1 MANATPVRTIGQHLP
16 ARSPES
22 ESPPTS
28 RIATHAPTP
37 SGKPFGAPESR
48 AARAAAHAKRQQWAA
63 MNLRQQWA
71 DEDFMR
77 GHLRVAGIRITVNSE
92 PATVK
97 RVKAKLWQAGV
108 DSPEAQAAVGMSLA
122 KWLAANPR
130 MPLWAALA
138 LVLEGTG
145 RFTPDDNS
153 QPIEAMGACLTPVVR
168 HGEQRQA
175 TPKAPAATPTP
186 RAASIIN
193 VGKLDRP
200 RPFVR
205 TSGDMTENQE

>member
-1 MANATPVRTIGQHLP
+1 MANATPARTIGRHLP

-22 ESPPTS
+22 ETPPTF
-28 RIATHAPTP
+28 RIATHALTP

-48 AARAAAHAKRQQWAA
+48 AARAASQAKRQQWAA
-63 MNLRQQWA
+63 LNLRQQWA

-97 RVKAKLWQAGV
+97 RVKAKLRKAGV
-108 DSPEAQAAVGMSLA
+108 DSPEAQAAVGMSLS

-130 MPLWAALA
+130 LPLWAALA

-145 RFTPDDNS
+145 RFSSEDTSLEP
-153 QPIEAMGACLTPVVR
+153 EAV
-168 HGEQRQA
+168 
-175 TPKAPAATPTP
+175 APPLLVP
-186 RAASIIN
+186 GKVILAASHVGRIN
-193 VGKLDRP
+193 VPMNGRMLCRK
-200 RPFVR
+200 
-205 TSGDMTENQE
+205 

>member
-1 MANATPVRTIGQHLP
+1 MANATPAHTIGRHLP

-22 ESPPTS
+22 KTPPTF
-28 RIATHAPTP
+28 RIATHALTP

-48 AARAAAHAKRQQWAA
+48 AARAASQAKRQQWAA
-63 MNLRQQWA
+63 LNLRQQWA

-97 RVKAKLWQAGV
+97 RVKAKLRKAGV
-108 DSPEAQAAVGMSLA
+108 DSPEAQASVGMSLA

-130 MPLWAALA
+130 LPLWAALA

-145 RFTPDDNS
+145 RFTPGDTS
-153 QPIEAMGACLTPVVR
+153 LEPEVAAPPLRVLGKVSSATACVSR
-168 HGEQRQA
+168 
-175 TPKAPAATPTP
+175 
-186 RAASIIN
+186 IN
-193 VGKLDRP
+193 VPMPSRR
-200 RPFVR
+200 RPFEA
-205 TSGDMTENQE
+205 TSVDLEGGRS